1 MVGAKV
7 IVVRS
12 GTEKSPGN
20 NKGLR
25 GIISA
30 VSQKCYYISYEKLII
45 NSSPSSLATLTKS
58 PSSSVLDFPPQ
69 SFEIMTGGTKVK
81 PVEITTVSP
90 KAATATAT
98 AAAGKRQ
105 ESSIQISCNHN
116 NDNFN
121 LMVAD
126 TISDCDTPEMKNVN
140 KPVWEEVN
148 WVRKMTVIKVIK
160 SSSVLAVI
168 LPNLYKK
175 PRRGKTGEV
184 LKIVDNNEDEN
195 GKTFLLYGREHMQ
208 FSGSS

>member
-58 PSSSVLDFPPQ
+58 PSSSVSYFPPQ
-69 SFEIMTGGTKVK
+69 SLEIMTGGTKVK

-90 KAATATAT
+90 KAAT
-98 AAAGKRQ
+98 AAGKRQ

-126 TISDCDTPEMKNVN
+126 RISDCDTPEMNNVN

-148 WVRKMTVIKVIK
+148 WIKKMTVIKVIK

-168 LPNLYKK
+168 LPNLFKK

-184 LKIVDNNEDEN
+184 LKIVDNSEDEN

>member
-69 SFEIMTGGTKVK
+69 SLGIMTGGTKVK

-90 KAATATAT
+90 KAATATA
-98 AAAGKRQ
+98 AAGKRQ
-105 ESSIQISCNHN
+105 ESSLQISCNHN

-148 WVRKMTVIKVIK
+148 WVKKMTVIKVIK

-184 LKIVDNNEDEN
+184 LKIVDNNEHEN

>member
-69 SFEIMTGGTKVK
+69 SLGIMTGGTKVK
-81 PVEITTVSP
+81 PVEITPVSP
-90 KAATATAT
+90 KAATAT

-105 ESSIQISCNHN
+105 ESSLQISCNHN

-148 WVRKMTVIKVIK
+148 WVKKMTVIKVIK

-184 LKIVDNNEDEN
+184 LKIVDNNEHEN

>member
-20 NKGLR
+20 DKGLR

-58 PSSSVLDFPPQ
+58 PSSSVLDFSPQ
-69 SFEIMTGGTKVK
+69 SLEIMTGGTKVK

-98 AAAGKRQ
+98 AGKRQ
-105 ESSIQISCNHN
+105 ESSLQISCNHN

-126 TISDCDTPEMKNVN
+126 TISDCEMKNVN

-148 WVRKMTVIKVIK
+148 WVKKMTVIKVIK